1 MAITPNTELR
11 LIKCPLN
18 LDNKNQITFDDQEDQ
33 AEYFQSLDY
42 IESGDSD
49 ISYQRHDGIIRVDK
63 HIDSILEYN
72 YCMYKNNNY
81 SDKWFYSFIVNM
93 EYVND
98 HRTDVKILTDV
109 FHTWQCDITY
119 NQCFVER
126 EHVNDDTVGLHTV
139 PENVETGEYIC
150 NSHYK
155 DSTMDNYSSDLCFIM
170 ASTSEPIARRSKRY
184 SSTNRKI

>member
-18 LDNKNQITFDDQEDQ
+18 LDNKNQITFEDDEEQE
-33 AEYFQSLDY
+33 EYFLSLPY
-42 IESGDSD
+42 IEIND
-49 ISYQRHDGIIRVDK
+49 ISYQRKDNIIRFDG
-63 HIDSILEYN
+63 HIDDIIEYN
-72 YCMYKNNNY
+72 YCMYKNKNY
-81 SDKWFYSFIVNM
+81 SDKWFYAFIVNM
-93 EYVND
+93 EYIND
-98 HRTDVKILTDV
+98 RTTNIKILTDV
-109 FHTWQCDITY
+109 FQTWQFDINY

-126 EHVNDDTVGLHTV
+126 EHVNNDVVGLHTV

-155 DSTMDNYSSDLCFIM
+155 DSTMDSYSSDLCFIM